1 MKPWT
6 AIMMVATLLSGAAF
20 AGHGGEE
27 VGTLGKRLV
36 RALDLSAEQAAQVKE
51 IRGKHKS
58 TIAPLRAKVKKM
70 REDLLTALQSSEKGT
85 GYQKGLLQKFTQLE
99 AARAELNRGRFQVAL
114 EMREILSPE
123 QMKKIKGL
131 KAFRGMHHGD
141 EGKDAS
147 KEDGKEDDE
156 K

>member
-1 MKPWT
+1 MKPWA
-6 AIMMVATLLSGAAF
+6 AIMMVVSLLSGAAF
-20 AGHGGEE
+20 AGHDGEE
-27 VGTLGKRLV
+27 VGMLGKRLM

-51 IRGKHKS
+51 IRGKHKN
-58 TIAPLRAKVKKM
+58 TIAPLRTKVRKM
-70 REDLLTALQSSEKGT
+70 RQELLTALQDPKKGAD
-85 GYQKGLLQKFTQLE
+85 YQKTLTEKFTQLE

-114 EMREILSPE
+114 EMREILSPD

-141 EGKDAS
+141 EGK
-147 KEDGKEDDE
+147 EDRDE

>member
-1 MKPWT
+1 MDMKPRT

-20 AGHGGEE
+20 AGHDGEE
-27 VGTLGKRLV
+27 VGMLGKRLM

-51 IRGKHKS
+51 IRSKNK
-58 TIAPLRAKVKKM
+58 TAIAPLRTKVKKM
-70 REDLLTALQSSEKGT
+70 REELLTALQDPQKGAD
-85 GYQKGLLQKFTQLE
+85 YQKGLTQKFTQLE

-114 EMREILSPE
+114 EIREILSPE

-131 KAFRGMHHGD
+131 KAFRGMHHGGAD
-141 EGKDAS
+141 
-147 KEDGKEDDE
+147 KEDDE